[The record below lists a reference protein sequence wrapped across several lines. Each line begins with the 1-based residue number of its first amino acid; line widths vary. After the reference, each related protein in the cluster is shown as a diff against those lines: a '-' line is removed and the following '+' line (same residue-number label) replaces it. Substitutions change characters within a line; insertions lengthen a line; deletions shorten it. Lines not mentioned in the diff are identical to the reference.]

1 MDEVFYK
8 IDKPANL
15 HGLKGPA
22 LFRETRKDKDILF
35 TMDEDTY
42 EEFIATWAYYCV
54 KNKAEGYQDVLRIGG
69 SGGGGMDVAA
79 FYHQENRDC
88 DIYQCKHYNSP
99 INKSSILPELGKF
112 LYHVFTSV
120 LPCPRT
126 YFLMAPKG
134 LSAKFTHI
142 YTNSGELKS
151 TILKEWDEKISTHIE
166 KGQVFANK
174 GALKTFLQNFDYTIF
189 KFYSPER
196 IIEDL
201 LDSRNRHVYTQYFG
215 VRKEIMERKKIEV
228 PMVLIDYEDNYIRHL
243 LEAYTDANGNFV
255 ISKENVRLSKYQSHF
270 KRSRE
275 EFWLAE
281 SIKKMSVENCPG
293 DCDDFNELMN
303 DMYYH
308 VADIYE
314 EEYDNAYC
322 RLKAVTDKA
331 TSFVKK
337 ERIISGELGSPELK
351 GICFQLSNEDRL
363 VWKKI

>member
-1 MDEVFYK
+1 M
-8 IDKPANL
+8 
-15 HGLKGPA
+15 
-22 LFRETRKDKDILF
+22 
-35 TMDEDTY
+35 
-42 EEFIATWAYYCV
+42 
-54 KNKAEGYQDVLRIGG
+54 
-69 SGGGGMDVAA
+69 
-79 FYHQENRDC
+79 
-88 DIYQCKHYNSP
+88 
-99 INKSSILPELGKF
+99 
-112 LYHVFTSV
+112 
-120 LPCPRT
+120 
-126 YFLMAPKG
+126 
-134 LSAKFTHI
+134 
-142 YTNSGELKS
+142 
-151 TILKEWDEKISTHIE
+151 
-166 KGQVFANK
+166 
-174 GALKTFLQNFDYTIF
+174 
-189 KFYSPER
+189 
-196 IIEDL
+196 
-201 LDSRNRHVYTQYFG
+201 
-215 VRKEIMERKKIEV
+215 
-228 PMVLIDYEDNYIRHL
+228 
-243 LEAYTDANGNFV
+243 

-331 TSFVKK
+331 SSFVKK

>member
-1 MDEVFYK
+1 
-8 IDKPANL
+8 
-15 HGLKGPA
+15 
-22 LFRETRKDKDILF
+22 
-35 TMDEDTY
+35 
-42 EEFIATWAYYCV
+42 
-54 KNKAEGYQDVLRIGG
+54 
-69 SGGGGMDVAA
+69 
-79 FYHQENRDC
+79 
-88 DIYQCKHYNSP
+88 
-99 INKSSILPELGKF
+99 
-112 LYHVFTSV
+112 
-120 LPCPRT
+120 
-126 YFLMAPKG
+126 MAPKG
-134 LSAKFTHI
+134 LSAKFAQL
-142 YTNSGELKS
+142 YTNSEELKR
-151 TILKEWDEKISTHIE
+151 TILREWDEKISTHIE

-189 KFYSPER
+189 KFYSPKR

-215 VRKEIMERKKIEV
+215 IRKEIMERKKIEV

-255 ISKENVRLSKYQSHF
+255 ISKENVISSKFQAHF